1 MNVNYIN
8 PIQFQNRFQFF
19 GAEKESSPVNS
30 FAEMFKEKLTEADQ
44 LVKNSEKVSTDF
56 AAGKNDSIHEVM
68 IAGEKAK
75 VAVNLTTA
83 VQSKALSAYE
93 EIMRL
98 QV

>member
-1 MNVNYIN
+1 MNYIN
-8 PIQFQNRFQFF
+8 PIQFQNRFQFI
-19 GAEKESSPVNS
+19 GAENESSPINT
-30 FAEMFKEKLTEADQ
+30 FTKMFRKQLTETNQ
-44 LVKNSEKVSTDF
+44 LVKNSEKISTEF
-56 AAGKNDSIHEVM
+56 AAGKIDNIHNVM

-75 VAVNLTTA
+75 IAVNLTTA

>member
-1 MNVNYIN
+1 M
-8 PIQFQNRFQFF
+8 QLL
-19 GAEKESSPVNS
+19 GAEKNSSPINTFS
-30 FAEMFKEKLTEADQ
+30 DMFKEQLAEADQ
-44 LVKNSEKVSTDF
+44 LVKNSEKISTEF
-56 AAGKNDSIHEVM
+56 AAGKVDNIHDVM

-75 VAVNLTTA
+75 IAVNLTTA

>member
-1 MNVNYIN
+1 VNYIN
-8 PIQFQNRFQFF
+8 PIQFQNRFQLI
-19 GAEKESSPVNS
+19 GAKKESSPINT
-30 FAEMFKEKLTEADQ
+30 FTKMFKEQLAETDQ
-44 LVKNSEKVSTDF
+44 LVKNSEKVSTEF
-56 AAGKNDSIHEVM
+56 AAGKIDNIHDVM

-75 VAVNLTTA
+75 IAVNLTTA